1 MPQWAAEDPIA
12 NEGVIEDGAIDAL
25 KEMSDF
31 LMTARRSG
39 LPRREAW
46 TPSPTTASAS
56 RWTGRRTYKIRRP
69 GFVIDYSSDIKSRRF
84 IYDGKTFTVYSP
96 KLGFYASVPAPGTNR
111 EVLDTI
117 YEKFGISLPLEDL
130 FRWGDGSQAARIQA
144 LKSAYE
150 VGTATI
156 DGVQTDHFAFREA
169 DVDWEVWIQQGAQP
183 LPRKL
188 VIVDRTDPA
197 RPTFIARLNW
207 QLNPPFTDAD
217 FAFVP
222 DANAKRIQLAT
233 YKGRESKM
241 RGKIHTLA
249 MLSAF
254 VGLTAFMIQEVDAR
268 GGRGGGGGGRGGG
281 GFSRGGSSSMSRGGG
296 GRVAAA

>member
-1 MPQWAAEDPIA
+1 MTSLYSKALAVGLAVACVSTRSDAAQQPANTQIPQWAAEDPIA
-12 NEGVIEDGAIDAL
+12 NEGVIEDGAIAAL

-31 LMTARRSG
+31 LMTM
-39 LPRREAW
+39 
-46 TPSPTTASAS
+46 PTLGITSQGSLDAVTNDGQ
-56 RWTGRRTYKIRRP
+56 RIQMDGTTQYKIRRP
-69 GFVIDYSSDIKSRRF
+69 GFVINYSSNIKNRRF

-96 KLGFYASVPAPGTNR
+96 TLGYYASVPAPGTNR
-111 EVLDTI
+111 EVLDAV

-130 FRWGDGSQAARIQA
+130 FRWGDGSQAARLQS

-169 DVDWEVWIQQGAQP
+169 EVDWEIWIQQGAQP

-188 VIVDRTDPA
+188 VIVDRSDPA
-197 RPTFIARLNW
+197 KPTFIARLNW
-207 QLNPPFTDAD
+207 TLNPSFTDAD

-233 YKGRESKM
+233 YEGAGE
-241 RGKIHTLA
+241 
-249 MLSAF
+249 
-254 VGLTAFMIQEVDAR
+254 
-268 GGRGGGGGGRGGG
+268 
-281 GFSRGGSSSMSRGGG
+281 
-296 GRVAAA
+296 